1 MLTLLIVMQIQINI
15 IAACIS
21 IPLRMTKMK
30 KTDKTKYWQGFG
42 APRTH
47 TLLMGV

>member
-1 MLTLLIVMQIQINI
+1 MQISI
-15 IAACIS
+15 IVACIF

-30 KTDKTKYWQGFG
+30 KTDETKYWQGFG